1 MFIHSMTSST
11 GPGIFSLLYAASIW
25 MIAMMIILY
34 HRAGIQL
41 IGAIIAIIGFFA
53 MLTDNRFFL
62 ALSLFAIGLF
72 VHSCGRILFNL
83 KRKP

>member
-1 MFIHSMTSST
+1 MFINSMTTSA
-11 GPGIFSLLYAASIW
+11 GPGIVSLLYAASVW

-41 IGAIIAIIGFFA
+41 IGTVIALVGFLA